1 MKTNNRQLSTLAGR
15 PNRQA
20 LLRAVFL
27 AAFAL
32 ALSAPTWANSTNI
45 AFAGFAYAGNAN
57 TLDARFHYSRRYDKA
72 LTAAGS
78 SINAKLRRSLTSRQF
93 PFTLNLADS
102 AESKGDEVLVTA
114 LMITGETVSDERIGA
129 AHKLFVQIRA
139 QALIFDF
146 TTKKV
151 RRTYPLSFA
160 YLDALDH
167 VPSDGEIDERIAKAF
182 EGTQGKQGIFGRY
195 ADALASSS
203 LPHVGELF
211 LQITQVTIA
220 ADAAPAIRPELSA
233 VPGAAE
239 IWLADHF
246 GEALNS
252 KAGVALFPYTA
263 GYAIGGVMQMRLAD
277 TDYNLQ
283 FPKPDWAIS
292 LNLTGVKKVK
302 YAENAA
308 GASYVYGS
316 YATVK
321 IAEPDGL
328 NPLLDAQ
335 FKNGEVKEVP
345 ANQTTVDDY
354 PAYNDSIRGL
364 FDKLAEVLGGQNLP
378 WLKNAAVTPNIDK
391 EIVATRGLLQKCK

>member
-1 MKTNNRQLSTLAGR
+1 
-15 PNRQA
+15 
-20 LLRAVFL
+20 VFL
-27 AAFAL
+27 TVFAVGV
-32 ALSAPTWANSTNI
+32 SAPTWANSPNI
-45 AFAGFAYAGNAN
+45 AFAGFAYAGKFDSLE
-57 TLDARFHYSRRYDKA
+57 TRFHYSRRYEKA
-72 LTAAGS
+72 LIIHGG
-78 SINAKLRRSLTSRQF
+78 SINAILRQNLAGRQF
-93 PFTLNLADS
+93 PFTLNMTDS
-102 AESKGDEVLVTA
+102 VEGKGDEVLVTA
-114 LMITGETVSDERIGA
+114 LLITGETVSDERIGL

-146 TTKKV
+146 ISKKV

-167 VPSDGEIDERIAKAF
+167 VPSEIEIDERIAKAY
-182 EGTQGKQGIFGRY
+182 EGAQGKQGIFGRY

-211 LQITQVTIA
+211 LQITKVSIA
-220 ADAAPAIRPELSA
+220 ADATPAIRPELSA

-283 FPKPDWAIS
+283 FPRPDWEIS
-292 LNLTGVKKVK
+292 LELTGVKKVK

-308 GASYVYGS
+308 GTSFVYGS
-316 YATVK
+316 YLTVK

-328 NPLLDAQ
+328 NAVLDAQ

-345 ANQTTVDDY
+345 TNQTTVDDF

-364 FDKLAEVLGGQNLP
+364 FDKLAQVLGGQNLP
-378 WLKNAAVTPNIDK
+378 WFKNAAVTPHIDQ

>member
-1 MKTNNRQLSTLAGR
+1 L
-15 PNRQA
+15 
-20 LLRAVFL
+20 FL
-27 AAFAL
+27 TAFAVGV
-32 ALSAPTWANSTNI
+32 SAPTRADSANI
-45 AFAGFAYAGNAN
+45 AFAGFAYAGKFE
-57 TLDARFHYSRRYDKA
+57 TLETRFHYSQRYEKVLSA
-72 LTAAGS
+72 NGG
-78 SINAKLRRSLTSRQF
+78 SINAKLRQSLAGRQF
-93 PFTLNLADS
+93 PFTLNMTDS
-102 AESKGDEVLVTA
+102 VESKGDEVLVTA
-114 LMITGETVSDERIGA
+114 LMITGETVSDERIGS

-146 TTKKV
+146 ISKKV

-167 VPSDGEIDERIAKAF
+167 VPSETEIDERIAKAY

-211 LQITQVTIA
+211 LQITKVSIA
-220 ADAAPAIRPELSA
+220 ADAMPAIRPELSA

-246 GEALNS
+246 SEALNS

-277 TDYNLQ
+277 TDFNLQ
-283 FPKPDWAIS
+283 FPKPDWEIS
-292 LNLTGVKKVK
+292 LDLTGVKKVK

-308 GASYVYGS
+308 GTSYVYGS
-316 YATVK
+316 YVTVR
-321 IAEPDGL
+321 IAQPDGL
-328 NPLLDAQ
+328 NPVLDAQ

-345 ANQTTVDDY
+345 ANQTTMDDL

-364 FDKLAEVLGGQNLP
+364 FNKLAEVLGGQNLP
-378 WLKNAAVTPNIDK
+378 WLKNAAVTPNIGN
-391 EIVATRGLLQKCK
+391 EISATQGLLQKCK

>member
-1 MKTNNRQLSTLAGR
+1 
-15 PNRQA
+15 
-20 LLRAVFL
+20 LLT
-27 AAFAL
+27 AFAIS
-32 ALSAPTWANSTNI
+32 LSAGARADSTNI
-45 AFAGFAYAGNAN
+45 AFAGFAYAGQFN
-57 TLDARFHYSRRYDKA
+57 TLDTRFHYSRRYEKA
-72 LTAAGS
+72 LIANS
-78 SINAKLRRSLTSRQF
+78 DNINAKLRQSLAGRQF
-93 PFTLNLADS
+93 PFTLNMADS
-102 AESKGDEVLVTA
+102 IESKGDEALVTA
-114 LMITGETVSDERIGA
+114 LMITGETVSVEHIST

-146 TTKKV
+146 ISKKV
-151 RRTYPLSFA
+151 RRTYQLSFA

-167 VPSDGEIDERIAKAF
+167 IPSDSEIDERIAKAY
-182 EGTQGKQGIFGRY
+182 EGTQGKRGIFGRY

-211 LQITQVTIA
+211 LQITKVSIA

-233 VPGAAE
+233 VPVAAE

-252 KAGVALFPYTA
+252 NAGVALFPYTA
-263 GYAIGGVMQMRLAD
+263 GYAIGNVMQMRLAD

-283 FPKPDWAIS
+283 FPKPDWEIS
-292 LNLTGVKKVK
+292 LDLTGVKKVK

-308 GASYVYGS
+308 GTSYVYGS
-316 YATVK
+316 YVTVR
-321 IAEPDGL
+321 IAQPDGL
-328 NPLLDAQ
+328 NPVLDAQ

-345 ANQTTVDDY
+345 ASQTTVDDY

-378 WLKNAAVTPNIDK
+378 WLKSAAVTPNIDK
-391 EIVATRGLLQKCK
+391 QIVATRGLLQKCK